1 MPRFSCQTV
10 FAARIQPE
18 EIAELPPPNMAPP
31 LHKKYLFGGLNR
43 GHAVCG
49 AAPGD
54 QNVCCEIKFLR
65 SLRGRNS
72 EQ

>member
-18 EIAELPPPNMAPP
+18 EIAER
-31 LHKKYLFGGLNR
+31 GTR
-43 GHAVCG
+43 GHAACG

-72 EQ
+72 GQ

>member
-18 EIAELPPPNMAPP
+18 EIAELPPNMAPACTRSAF
-31 LHKKYLFGGLNR
+31 L
-43 GHAVCG
+43 
-49 AAPGD
+49 AASTAAMQPAAPPPGD

-72 EQ
+72 GQ

>member
-10 FAARIQPE
+10 FAAWIQPE
-18 EIAELPPPNMAPP
+18 EIAELPPQHGAR

-43 GHAVCG
+43 GHAACG

-72 EQ
+72 GQ

>member
-1 MPRFSCQTV
+1 
-10 FAARIQPE
+10 
-18 EIAELPPPNMAPP
+18 MAPP

-43 GHAVCG
+43 GHAACG